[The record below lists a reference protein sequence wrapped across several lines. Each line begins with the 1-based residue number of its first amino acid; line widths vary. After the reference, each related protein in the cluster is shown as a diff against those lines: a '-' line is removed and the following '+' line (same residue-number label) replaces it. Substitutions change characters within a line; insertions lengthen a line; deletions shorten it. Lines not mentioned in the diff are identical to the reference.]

1 MAELSPM
8 MQNYLNTKSQYK
20 DCMLFYRLGDFYE
33 MFFDDAI
40 IASREL
46 EITLTSR
53 ACGLE
58 EKAPMCGV
66 PYHAADT
73 YIAKLVN
80 KGYKVVIAEQLTEP
94 TKGQIVERD
103 VIKVVTAGTRA
114 YDIAIR
120 IKTSG
125 FDSKKIIPCLDMQ
138 EAIKELYK
146 TSVKKYVIANY
157 TALEP
162 TRNAIL
168 KEKE

>member
-1 MAELSPM
+1 M
-8 MQNYLNTKSQYK
+8 T
-20 DCMLFYRLGDFYE
+20 
-33 MFFDDAI
+33 
-40 IASREL
+40 
-46 EITLTSR
+46 
-53 ACGLE
+53 
-58 EKAPMCGV
+58 
-66 PYHAADT
+66 
-73 YIAKLVN
+73 
-80 KGYKVVIAEQLTEP
+80 
-94 TKGQIVERD
+94 
-103 VIKVVTAGTRA
+103 KVVTAGTRA

-125 FDSKKIIPCLDMQ
+125 FDSKKIIPCLDRQ